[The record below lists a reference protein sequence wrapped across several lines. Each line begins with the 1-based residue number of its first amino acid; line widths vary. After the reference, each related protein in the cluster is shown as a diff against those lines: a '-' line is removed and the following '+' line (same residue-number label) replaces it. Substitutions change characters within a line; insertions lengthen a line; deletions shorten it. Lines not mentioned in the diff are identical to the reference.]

1 MERLSVRICF
11 PLLCSLLLMLAACGN
26 VPALNSNA
34 ASTSTGQPPSSTD
47 GQGNAAANS
56 GASGNANTATHT
68 IPPTTTSCPP
78 SGTAR
83 AMVMATMAP
92 GSHNSLVYVVNEF
105 TAGTNPPPKAGTLK
119 RLDVTDGQKTVIVGI
134 PHVSIEHAQ
143 VSANGQW
150 ILFTTYASTQTRLQV
165 VRMDGQGLQ
174 TLYCTTGVGINNPQ
188 WSSDQQ
194 HVIFSTFGA
203 GVETVSL
210 LTTTTGALQTELS
223 VPDSGGGQGVVVR
236 TWLDNSRFYL
246 SNIQIDQPP
255 NLIYILNIN
264 NGPQQNVE
272 NLPALVNKTY
282 GDFDSSYNGQQLYV
296 DYGYCGQGG
305 CAPPSS
311 ITVEPAGGG
320 AQTTIFNNAQYDV
333 VMVRAVTAGTLL
345 MVIRNDQ
352 AFGSTDS
359 SHNGLWKMNPNGS
372 GLLRLT
378 SDAPHT
384 GSSLNSA
391 TQFPWSNLSRDN
403 RLYAL
408 QTTSD
413 SHVFTLEYGSLS
425 GGAPTVFASLGDGTE
440 MEIAGWTF
448 M

>member
-1 MERLSVRICF
+1 MERLSVRICL
-11 PLLCSLLLMLAACGN
+11 PLLCSLLLLLAACGN
-26 VPALNSNA
+26 MPASKSNA
-34 ASTSTGQPPSSTD
+34 PGSSSGQPLSSSN
-47 GQGNAAANS
+47 GQGNAAANT
-56 GASGNANTATHT
+56 GAGGNATTQVM
-68 IPPTTTSCPP
+68 PPTTTSCPP
-78 SGTAR
+78 AGTAR
-83 AMVMATMAP
+83 AMVIAPMAV
-92 GSHNSLVYVVNEF
+92 GSQNSLVYVVNEF
-105 TAGTNPPPKAGTLK
+105 TTGTNPPPKAGTLK
-119 RLDVTDGQKTVIVGI
+119 RLEVASGQKTVIVGI
-134 PHVSIEHAQ
+134 PQVTIEHAQ

-165 VRMDGQGLQ
+165 VRMDGHGLQ
-174 TLYCTTGVGINNPQ
+174 TLYCTTGVGIDNPE
-188 WSSDQQ
+188 WSSDQK
-194 HVIFSTFGA
+194 HVVFSTYGP
-203 GVETVSL
+203 GVETVTL
-210 LTTTTGALQTELS
+210 LTMTTGALQTELR
-223 VPDSGGGQGVVVR
+223 VPDSGGGQGVVVH

-246 SNIQIDQPP
+246 TNIQIDQPP

-264 NGPQQNVE
+264 NGPLQKIE
-272 NLPALVNKTY
+272 NLPALVNKTF

-311 ITVEPAGGG
+311 ITAEPAGGG
-320 AQTTIFNNAQYDV
+320 AQTTIFNNTQYDV
-333 VMVRAVTAGTLL
+333 VTVRAVTAATLL

-372 GLLRLT
+372 GLTRLT
-378 SDAPHT
+378 NDAPHT
-384 GSSLNSA
+384 GSSLNPA

-408 QTTSD
+408 QTFND

-425 GGAPTVFASLGDGTE
+425 GGAPTVFASLGDGTD
-440 MEIAGWTF
+440 MEIVCWTS

>member
-1 MERLSVRICF
+1 MERLSLRICL
-11 PLLCSLLLMLAACGN
+11 PLLCALLLILAACGN
-26 VPALNSNA
+26 TSSSRSTAPG
-34 ASTSTGQPPSSTD
+34 STSGQSLSSGN

-56 GASGNANTATHT
+56 GASGNAQTTTQAV
-68 IPPTTTSCPP
+68 PPTATSCPA

-83 AMVMATMAP
+83 AMVMAPMAL
-92 GSHNSLVYVVNEF
+92 GHQNSLVYVVNEF
-105 TAGTNPPPKAGTLK
+105 VSGTNPAPKAGTLK
-119 RLDVTDGQKTVIVGI
+119 RLEVANGQKTVIVGI

-143 VSANGQW
+143 VSADGQW
-150 ILFTTYASTQTRLQV
+150 ILFTSYASTQTRLQV

-174 TLYCTTGVGINNPQ
+174 TLYCITGVGIDNPE
-188 WSSDQQ
+188 WSSDQK
-194 HVIFSTFGA
+194 HVVFSTYGP
-203 GVETVSL
+203 GTETVTL
-210 LTTTTGALQTELS
+210 LTMTSGTLQTELS
-223 VPDSGGGQGVVVR
+223 VPDSGGGQGVVVH

-246 SNIQIDQPP
+246 TNIQIDQPP

-264 NGPQQNVE
+264 NGPLQKVS
-272 NLPALVNKTY
+272 NLPALVNNTF

-311 ITVEPAGGG
+311 ITVEPASGG
-320 AQTTIFNNAQYDV
+320 AQTTIFNNTQYDV
-333 VMVRAVTAGTLL
+333 VTVRAVSAGTLL

-372 GLLRLT
+372 GLTRLT
-378 SDAPHT
+378 SDAAHT

-391 TQFPWSNLSRDN
+391 SQFPWSNLSRDN

-408 QTTSD
+408 QTFND
-413 SHVFTLEYGSLS
+413 AHVFTLEYGSLS
-425 GGAPTVFASLGDGTE
+425 GGAPVVFASLGDGTD
-440 MEIAGWTF
+440 MEIVGWTS